1 MLKALEWSKTAHRF
15 SGMDQ
20 TFLSE
25 VSKKSH
31 CFSGMGNV

>member
-1 MLKALEWSKTAHRF
+1 
-15 SGMDQ
+15 MDQ

-31 CFSGMGNV
+31 CFSGMEMSEIFSGMNQTDPALF